1 MSSVSVTGTDATVYS
16 LDVLAEITTDEEAQG
31 SALLERLAL
40 HRDGGTLRLKT
51 PPYLEHVKSHTY
63 VDVVAPAGRAVV
75 ITGAYTAVELL
86 NINGPVTVST
96 THGRIHLIDL
106 TARIDAS
113 AREGGSIIFA
123 GSGGH
128 VHLSADLGIDVRIS
142 QQNYAGVFEATA
154 RGPVRVR
161 LPHRFASG
169 FEANVHSRAEF
180 VCRVELGS
188 PLRFRRDHGR
198 IAVHHGSED
207 PPRMRLTS
215 LEGPVVIDQSS

>member
-1 MSSVSVTGTDATVYS
+1 MSSVSVTGTDAT
-16 LDVLAEITTDEEAQG
+16 
-31 SALLERLAL
+31 
-40 HRDGGTLRLKT
+40 
-51 PPYLEHVKSHTY
+51 
-63 VDVVAPAGRAVV
+63 
-75 ITGAYTAVELL
+75 
-86 NINGPVTVST
+86 
-96 THGRIHLIDL
+96 
-106 TARIDAS
+106 IDAS

-142 QQNYAGVFEATA
+142 QQNYVGVFEATA

-161 LPHRFASG
+161 LPHRFASC
-169 FEANVHSRAEF
+169 FEANVRSRAEF
-180 VCRVELGS
+180 ACRVELGS

-215 LEGPVVIDQSS
+215 LEGAVVIDKSS